1 MAGMAA
7 RLRGLFLVAFW
18 FTLIAVLAPF
28 MILATIITGNEN
40 MMYAPVR
47 LFVRI
52 GLALVGVRVV
62 AKGLELTDPNQTYV
76 FTPNHQSFIEVPLL
90 VTYIKHNF
98 AYLAKK
104 ELFKYPIWKQGIK
117 LIGVVP
123 IDRSNTQA
131 AVESARLATE
141 NLRRGKSYV
150 IYPEGTRSRDGHLLP
165 FKKGAFMMAVEA
177 GVPIVPVSIS
187 GSTKI
192 MPKGEIKIFPS
203 TIYITVHEPI
213 STAGYTKESITE
225 LMRTTRAKIVSALS
239 EEEVGENE
247 STKNTKPERIESAGQ
262 N

>member
-1 MAGMAA
+1 MAA

-18 FTLIAVLAPF
+18 FTLIALVAPL
-28 MILATIITGNEN
+28 MILGTIITKNEN
-40 MMYAPVR
+40 IMYAPVR
-47 LFVRI
+47 FFVRL
-52 GLALVGVRVV
+52 GLALVGVRVE
-62 AKGLELTDPNQTYV
+62 AKGLDLTDPNQTYI

-90 VTYIKHNF
+90 VTYLKHNF

-104 ELFKYPIWKQGIK
+104 ELFKYPIWKQGIT

-123 IDRSNTQA
+123 IDRSNTQS

-141 NLRRGKSYV
+141 KLRNGKSYV
-150 IYPEGTRSRDGHLLP
+150 IYPEGTRSRDGRLLP
-165 FKKGAFMMAVEA
+165 FKKGAFMMAIEA

-203 TIYITVHEPI
+203 TVYITVHEPI
-213 STAGYTKESITE
+213 STAGYSRENIAE
-225 LMRTTRAKIVSALS
+225 LMKTTRAKIVSALNAD
-239 EEEVGENE
+239 EIGADE
-247 STKNTKPERIESAGQ
+247 SAKRTKPETIKSAGE

>member
-1 MAGMAA
+1 MAA

-28 MILATIITGNEN
+28 MILGTIITGNEN
-40 MMYAPVR
+40 IMYAPVR
-47 LFVRI
+47 FFVRL
-52 GLALVGVRVV
+52 GLALVGVRVE
-62 AKGLELTDPNQTYV
+62 AKGLELTDPKQTYI

-90 VTYIKHNF
+90 VTYLKHNF

-123 IDRSNTQA
+123 IDRSNTQS

-141 NLRRGKSYV
+141 KLRHGKSYV
-150 IYPEGTRSRDGHLLP
+150 IYPEGTRSRDGRLLP
-165 FKKGAFMMAVEA
+165 FKKGAFMMAIEA

-203 TIYITVHEPI
+203 TVYITVHEPI
-213 STAGYTKESITE
+213 STTGYTRENITE
-225 LMRTTRAKIVSALS
+225 LMKTTRAKIVSALN
-239 EEEVGENE
+239 EDEIGEGE
-247 STKNTKPERIESAGQ
+247 STKNTKPETIKSAGGH
-262 N
+262 

>member
-1 MAGMAA
+1 MAA

-18 FTLIAVLAPF
+18 FILIAVLAPF
-28 MILATIITGNEN
+28 MILLTMITGNEN
-40 MMYAPVR
+40 IMYAPVR

-62 AKGLELTDPNQTYV
+62 VRGLGLTDPNQTYI

-90 VTYIKHNF
+90 VTYLKHNF

-104 ELFKYPIWKQGIK
+104 ELFKYPIWRQGIK

-131 AVESARLATE
+131 AVESARLATA
-141 NLRRGKSYV
+141 NIRHGKSYV
-150 IYPEGTRSRDGHLLP
+150 IYPEGTRSRDGRLLR
-165 FKKGAFMMAVEA
+165 FKKGAFMMAVDA
-177 GVPIVPVSIS
+177 GVPVVPVSIS

-203 TIYITVHEPI
+203 TVYITVHEPI
-213 STAGYTKESITE
+213 DTAAYSKANIAELIRITRE
-225 LMRTTRAKIVSALS
+225 KIVSALS
-239 EEEVGENE
+239 EEEMGESG
-247 STKNTKPERIESAGQ
+247 STKDTSQRTTESAGRH
-262 N
+262 

>member
-1 MAGMAA
+1 MAA
-7 RLRGLFLVAFW
+7 RVRGLFLVAFW

-28 MILATIITGNEN
+28 MILLTVITGNEN

-47 LFVRI
+47 LFVRV
-52 GLALVGVRVV
+52 GLALVGVRVEV
-62 AKGLELTDPNQTYV
+62 KGLEMTDPKQTYI

-90 VTYIKHNF
+90 VTFLKRNL

-123 IDRSNTQA
+123 VDRSNTQA

-141 NLRRGKSYV
+141 NLRRGKSYA
-150 IYPEGTRSRDGHLLP
+150 IYPEGTRSRDGRLLP
-165 FKKGAFMMAVEA
+165 FKKGAFMMAIDA
-177 GVPIVPVSIS
+177 GVSIVPVSIS

-203 TIYITVHEPI
+203 TVRITVHEPI
-213 STAGYTKESITE
+213 STSGYSKENISE
-225 LMRTTRAKIVSALS
+225 LIKETRAKVISALS
-239 EEEVGENE
+239 EEEIGEGE
-247 STKNTKPERIESAGQ
+247 STKGTKNTKPERIESAGQ
-262 N
+262 H